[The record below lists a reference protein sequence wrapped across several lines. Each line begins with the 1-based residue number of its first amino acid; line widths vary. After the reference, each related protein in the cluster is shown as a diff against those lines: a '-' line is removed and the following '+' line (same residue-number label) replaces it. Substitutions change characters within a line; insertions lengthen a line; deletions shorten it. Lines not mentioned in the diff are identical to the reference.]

1 MRAIAER
8 LHHPSVY
15 PDDALSQ
22 SIQRERLN
30 NTSNMPVYFYW
41 GEDDFAMAKAAEA
54 LKAEVLDAAWAAF
67 NYHKIPPD
75 DSGAAIEG
83 FNQAMTP
90 PFGTGGRLVWLADT
104 TICQQCSQSLLA
116 ELERTLNHLP
126 DTTTLLL
133 TTSKKPDARLKSTK
147 LLQQLAQ
154 VKEFSPIPP
163 WKQDQILAAV
173 QQVAAEVGVKLTSKA
188 AELLAT
194 AAGNNTRSLYGEL
207 EKLRLF
213 AASAS
218 NGPLNETAV
227 AALVT
232 SSTTNSL
239 QLANA
244 ILRGNIPLALEYIA
258 ELIQN
263 NEPPL
268 RIVATLTGQ
277 FRTWLWVKLAIE
289 TGERDEKEIA
299 KAAEI
304 PNPKRIY
311 FLRQEVKQVS
321 LKHLAQTLPLLL
333 ELEMSLKRGA
343 DDIATLQKVAIEL
356 CLLCRP

>member
-1 MRAIAER
+1 M
-8 LHHPSVY
+8 
-15 PDDALSQ
+15 
-22 SIQRERLN
+22 
-30 NTSNMPVYFYW
+30 
-41 GEDDFAMAKAAEA
+41 
-54 LKAEVLDAAWAAF
+54 
-67 NYHKIPPD
+67 
-75 DSGAAIEG
+75 
-83 FNQAMTP
+83 
-90 PFGTGGRLVWLADT
+90 WLADT

-147 LLQQLAQ
+147 LLQQFAQ

-173 QQVAAEVGVKLTSKA
+173 QQVAAEVGVKLTPKA

-213 AASAS
+213 AASTS

-232 SSTTNSL
+232 STTTNSL

-277 FRTWLWVKLAIE
+277 FRTWLWVKLAIAN
-289 TGERDEKEIA
+289 GERDEKEIA

-311 FLRQEVKQVS
+311 FLRQDVKQVP
-321 LKHLAQTLPLLL
+321 LDRLAQTLPLLL